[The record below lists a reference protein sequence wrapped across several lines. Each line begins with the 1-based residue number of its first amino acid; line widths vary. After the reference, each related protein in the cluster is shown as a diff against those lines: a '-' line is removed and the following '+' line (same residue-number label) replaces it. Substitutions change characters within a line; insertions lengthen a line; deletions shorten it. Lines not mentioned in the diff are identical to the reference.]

1 MVLLPSIEA
10 VTDAV
15 RAFVRA
21 LLVNSGGRLGRL
33 GCPSGDQGDAEER
46 QAIITDAVTRQT
58 FLACTLL
65 YTSVFY
71 YHSVILYWAI
81 STVALNPH
89 DMASPHI
96 PASDMP
102 ECRTS

>member
-10 VTDAV
+10 VTDAD

-46 QAIITDAVTRQT
+46 QAIITGALIRQT

-71 YHSVILYWAI
+71 YYSAIFYRAI

-102 ECRTS
+102 ECRSS